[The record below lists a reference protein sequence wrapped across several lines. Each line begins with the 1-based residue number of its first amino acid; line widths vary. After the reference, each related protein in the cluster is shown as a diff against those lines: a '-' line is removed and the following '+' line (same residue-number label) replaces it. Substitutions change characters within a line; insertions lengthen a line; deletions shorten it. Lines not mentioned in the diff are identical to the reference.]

1 MGSAM
6 EMLNSRNTHKVKQAE
21 IDAKRVTQAAYNE
34 REAAT
39 TSLARF
45 AQSVGNQRKMDA
57 MGKALSA
64 QASNISNALDAATVG
79 TFSQRLAAASELGAA
94 SVNAAAAGVGGSS
107 VDAYRQTLSINAAV
121 QEQAQQDALK
131 SDVIHAT
138 DALGD
143 TVRNSIASL
152 DGDSFAGNFDYT
164 QYLDHVKQKNVV
176 GAAIAIGVATYFGGP
191 QAGMAASDVIASG
204 NRAANGD
211 QAGANAL
218 INSGIANGFSAYQS
232 YRANNSAPSY
242 GAQNVAPQRSGFW
255 SSTPKTAY
263 NDAITIK

>member
-6 EMLNSRNTHKVKQAE
+6 EMLNSRHTHRVKQAE

-57 MGKALSA
+57 MGKALAA

-107 VDAYRQTLSINAAV
+107 VDAYRQTLSLNYAI
-121 QEQAQQDALK
+121 QEQAQQDAIRA
-131 SDVIHAT
+131 DVVNAT

-152 DGDSFAGNFDYT
+152 DGDSFSGNFDYT

-191 QAGMAASDVIASG
+191 QAGMAASDAIASG

-211 QAGANAL
+211 QAGSNAL
-218 INSGIANGFSAYQS
+218 INSAISNGYGAYQS
-232 YRANNSAPSY
+232 YRAQTQPQGR
-242 GAQNVAPQRSGFW
+242 GAQNVSPRSGFW
-255 SSTPKTAY
+255 SSTPKTDY
-263 NDAITIK
+263 GGSFTIK